1 VSATVPGLP
10 TGSSVLQRRFTLGEL
25 IDVASFR
32 EVCES
37 YAELFQIGFK
47 LLDAR
52 REMLVDVKGSSG
64 DFCAYAFTFPEG
76 RSRCTQEVLRIRDLE
91 LGPTGVLP
99 FDCFTGLRYLIAPI
113 TQDGDVLGRIVYGP
127 YWPAGRQPAEDLRL
141 GERFNPG
148 VARRLLERVP
158 RVQHEVAEK
167 VVTHLARVIEVM
179 LYTGY
184 KQMLT
189 SRLHV
194 ESASTSFNE
203 LQQKNQQLRE
213 SYERLKELDRLKSSF
228 LATVSHELRTPLTSV
243 IGYSEMLLEGL
254 AGTLSQEQREYVK
267 TIMEKGE
274 NLLQLISGILD
285 FSKMESGNLRLN
297 LEPTD
302 LRPVL
307 QAALSTVMPM
317 ARKLDVRIESSFE
330 PDLPPLPAD
339 SGKLRQAVINI
350 LGNAIK
356 FNRRGGSVS
365 LRVAPERRPTQAG
378 PADDLP
384 AAFQPADERW
394 VRIEVEDTGIGIS
407 PEQAARVF
415 DSFYQVDSSSTREY
429 GGTGLGLAIAKSFVE
444 AHGGRIEMSSE
455 LGKGS
460 RFCILLPA
468 PPASR

>member
-1 VSATVPGLP
+1 MSTPVSPLP
-10 TGSSVLQRRFTLGEL
+10 TSASVLQRRFTLGEL

-52 REMLVDVKGSSG
+52 REMLVDVKGVAS
-64 DFCAYAFTFPEG
+64 DFCAYAFNFPAG
-76 RSRCTQEVLRIRDLE
+76 KTRCMQEVLRIRDLE
-91 LGPTGVLP
+91 IPGTDAVA
-99 FDCFTGLRYLIAPI
+99 FDCFTGLRYLIAPVGH
-113 TQDGDVLGRIVYGP
+113 DGDQVGRIVYGP
-127 YWPAGRQPAEDLRL
+127 FWPAGRPAPEPLQL
-141 GERFNPG
+141 GERFNPA
-148 VARRLLERVP
+148 VARRLLEKVP
-158 RVQHEVAEK
+158 HVQHEVAQR
-167 VVTHLARVIEVM
+167 VVLHLARVIEVM

-194 ESASTSFNE
+194 ESVSTSYNE
-203 LQQKNQQLRE
+203 LQQKNQQLKE

-254 AGTLSQEQREYVK
+254 AGALSPEQHDYVK

-285 FSKMESGNLRLN
+285 FSKVESGNLRLS

-307 QAALSTVMPM
+307 QAALSTVLPM
-317 ARKLDVRIESSFE
+317 ARKQEVQVESFIAPTLPQVRV
-330 PDLPPLPAD
+330 DG
-339 SGKLRQAVINI
+339 GKLRQSIINI
-350 LGNAIK
+350 LGNAVK
-356 FNRRGGSVS
+356 FNRRGGSVR
-365 LRVAPERRPTQAG
+365 LRAELQQRPRQAA

-384 AAFQPADERW
+384 AALQPPDETW
-394 VRIEVEDTGIGIS
+394 LLIEVADSGIGIP
-407 PEQAARVF
+407 PEQVARVF

-429 GGTGLGLAIAKSFVE
+429 GGTGLGLAIAKSFIE
-444 AHGGRIEMSSE
+444 AHGGTIVVTSE

-460 RFCILLPA
+460 TFSILLPV
-468 PPASR
+468 SGGSQ